1 MVEIH
6 QRDLKGYSSNL
17 LGTTRER
24 DTDLTILSVWGY
36 MWRDKQSFFITALF
50 LHEQPLVS
58 VCGVFRQQHAFI
70 CSHFYVKDAN
80 QHNRL

>member
-1 MVEIH
+1 MENQ

-17 LGTTRER
+17 LGATFER
-24 DTDLTILSVWGY
+24 DTDLTILCVGL
-36 MWRDKQSFFITALF
+36 RVEEQTVFFITALF

-58 VCGVFRQQHAFI
+58 VCGVFGRQHAFI
-70 CSHFYVKDAN
+70 CSHFDVKDAN